1 LVIPPLSP
9 ADAAEMLAWPAAEAF
24 DAYLVLGGLPL
35 VLDEWP
41 SGLTA
46 LDYVAQVVADPL
58 SALLVSGNGP

>member
-1 LVIPPLSP
+1 
-9 ADAAEMLAWPAAEAF
+9 MLAWPAAEAF